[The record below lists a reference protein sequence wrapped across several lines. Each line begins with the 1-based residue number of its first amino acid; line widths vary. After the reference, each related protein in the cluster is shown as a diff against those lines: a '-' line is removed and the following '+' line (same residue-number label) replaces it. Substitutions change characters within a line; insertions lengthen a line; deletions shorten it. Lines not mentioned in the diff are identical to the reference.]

1 MYDLTQSTVI
11 TPRRVSLAI
20 LRTWHRRFKTRR
32 QLRKLDARL
41 LDDVGISEAER
52 QQECAK
58 WFWQA

>member
-1 MYDLTQSTVI
+1 MSDLTQFSLI

-41 LDDVGISEAER
+41 LDDVGLSEAER
-52 QQECAK
+52 RHECAK
-58 WFWQA
+58 WFWRE

>member
-20 LRTWHRRFKTRR
+20 LRTWHRRLKTRR